1 MNKAKVIR
9 WYDDVNPNSYLI
21 CIGEYGLKVLQAKWI
36 NDNEVELV
44 VYGLAE
50 DVDRFAADVEDGSVE
65 PLESMGR
72 DLEFDDDYEAWLNNE
87 VNIALDL
94 AEAEAEYG
102 MSDAEREET
111 YAIEDMA

>member
-9 WYDDVNPNSYLI
+9 WYDDVNPDSFVI
-21 CIGEYGLKVLQAKWI
+21 CAPNYGLKVLQAKYVH
-36 NDNEVELV
+36 DNEVEIV

-72 DLEFDDDYEAWLNNE
+72 DLEFDEDYEAWLNNE
-87 VNIALDL
+87 VNRMLDL
-94 AEAEAEYG
+94 AEQEYNPSYEDLD
-102 MSDAEREET
+102 MQYREEP
-111 YAIEDMA
+111 DMA